1 MCRPDGQTISR
12 SAAALGR
19 WRPGSPRTSAGALRA
34 GSPLPFP
41 HESSLAPPRGPP
53 AWPAPARPTP
63 AWPLCMA
70 RMRQRRADRDG
81 GVVARSAPGLL
92 FLYPTNPAWPTRLA
106 DPLAVADPRGRPPG
120 RRRRGLCARR
130 EGGHGGRTSNGG
142 VVARSAPGLLILYP
156 PTSRLADPLAV
167 ADPPGRP
174 AWPTRRAGANGTRE
188 NTLWFKAAEGV
199 TTNESKAM
207 CVADWT
213 SRPSMRA
220 RTPAKLDSFA
230 RCRAP
235 HHGPQSRRCSTF

>member
-1 MCRPDGQTISR
+1 MVQIDYTTIGPS
-12 SAAALGR
+12 SAATPAR
-19 WRPGSPRTSAGALRA
+19 WRTGSPRTSAGALRA

-41 HESSLAPPRGPP
+41 HESSLADPRGPP

-81 GVVARSAPGLL
+81 GVVARPAPGLL
-92 FLYPTNPAWPTRLA
+92 FLFPTTFPLA
-106 DPLAVADPRGRPPG
+106 DPW
-120 RRRRGLCARR
+120 
-130 EGGHGGRTSNGG
+130 
-142 VVARSAPGLLILYP
+142 
-156 PTSRLADPLAV
+156 AV

-188 NTLWFKAAEGV
+188 NTLWFKAATRV
-199 TTNESKAM
+199 TTDKSKAM
-207 CVADWT
+207 YVADGNR
-213 SRPSMRA
+213 RPSMRA

-235 HHGPQSRRCSTF
+235 HHGPPSRRRSSFSEHEKRQAPSYPSSEAVCAFSARARPFSCSENEERRRDG